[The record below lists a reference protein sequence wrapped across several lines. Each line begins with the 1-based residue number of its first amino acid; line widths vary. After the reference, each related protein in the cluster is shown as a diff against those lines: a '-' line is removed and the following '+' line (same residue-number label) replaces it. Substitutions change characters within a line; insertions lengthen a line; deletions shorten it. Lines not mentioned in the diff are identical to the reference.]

1 MHTGGRKVNNIRQIQ
16 LRELENLIKQHPD
29 IAAFGSPA
37 EAVTDDWLVKA
48 EQRIHH
54 KLPASYRWFLLN
66 YAGGEVGSEEIYS
79 IYGMDFDD
87 INGGDIVFQH
97 INGLKHKSTTEKKVV
112 ISETDLGEVFFFDY
126 DTYNGEECQIF
137 VRIPSGENS
146 LYANNFYEF
155 LAKRIKAHLP

>member
-29 IAAFGSPA
+29 IPAFGSPA

-97 INGLKHKSTTEKKVV
+97 INGLKHKSTTAKK
-112 ISETDLGEVFFFDY
+112 
-126 DTYNGEECQIF
+126 
-137 VRIPSGENS
+137 
-146 LYANNFYEF
+146 
-155 LAKRIKAHLP
+155 

>member
-1 MHTGGRKVNNIRQIQ
+1 MESKPAI
-16 LRELENLIKQHPD
+16 LELENLIKKHPD

-37 EAVTDDWLVKA
+37 DAVTDDWLVKA
-48 EQRIHH
+48 EQRICH
-54 KLPASYRWFLLN
+54 KLPASYKWFLLN

-79 IYGMDFDD
+79 IYGEDFED
-87 INGGDIVFQH
+87 INGGDIVLQH
-97 INGLKHKSTTEKKVV
+97 LNGLKHKSTTAKKVV

-137 VRIPSGENS
+137 IRIPSGQNL

-155 LAKRIKAHLP
+155 LAKRIKAFLP